1 MEKISVTIA
10 VDASGN
16 GVGYISSALGIN
28 NGFIRAIQYVKDDYA
43 DGIDVVISGNVT
55 GIPILTVTNMNAAA
69 FYYPMAKASKVAD
82 GTDAEYAAGF
92 DVRVLIPVVDEQI
105 KIVVSAGGVS
115 KSGTFNVWLG

>member
-1 MEKISVTIA
+1 MEKISVTIT
-10 VDASGN
+10 VDASGD
-16 GVGYISSALGIN
+16 GVGYISSALGVN

-43 DGIDVVISGNVT
+43 DGIDIVISGVT
-55 GIPILTVTNMNAAA
+55 SGIAILTVANMNASA
-69 FYYPMAKASKVAD
+69 FYYPMAKASKIAD

-92 DVRVLIPVVDEQI
+92 DVRTLIPIVNEQI